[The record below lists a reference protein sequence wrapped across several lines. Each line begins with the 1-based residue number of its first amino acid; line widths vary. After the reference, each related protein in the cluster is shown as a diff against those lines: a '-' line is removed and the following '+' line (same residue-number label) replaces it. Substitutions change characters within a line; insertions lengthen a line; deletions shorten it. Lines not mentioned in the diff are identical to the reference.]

1 MKISVSSLIYND
13 NIIKNLPL
21 ICESGAD
28 FLHVDIMDGS
38 LTEFV
43 TFGHEKVKEINSL
56 STIFLDCHLMI
67 NEPKEKVK
75 DFVLSGANIVSVH
88 FEAFENVEDLIAT
101 LSYLK
106 EKKVIVG
113 LAINPQT
120 KLEKIKPLENL
131 FDLMLIMSVEIG
143 AYGQKFIES
152 VFDKIYCVKKIFP
165 NKLIEVDGGINLEN
179 IDAIKEAGADIVV
192 VGGAFKNAINK
203 QKFVE
208 ILKNQ

>member
-1 MKISVSSLIYND
+1 MKVSVSSLIYND
-13 NIIKNLPL
+13 NIIENLPL
-21 ICESGAD
+21 ICDSGAD
-28 FLHVDIMDGS
+28 FLHVDVMDGS
-38 LTEFV
+38 LTDFE
-43 TFGHEKVKEINSL
+43 TFGFEKVKEINDF
-56 STIFLDCHLMI
+56 STIFLDCHLMM

-75 DFVLSGANIVSVH
+75 DFVKSGANIVSVH
-88 FEAFENVEDLIAT
+88 FEAFENIENLIAT

-131 FDLMLIMSVEIG
+131 FDLILIMSVEIG

-152 VFDKIYCVKKIFP
+152 VFEKIVLAKRIFP

-179 IDAIKEAGADIVV
+179 IDAIKQAGADIVV
-192 VGGAFKNAINK
+192 VGGAFKKATDK
-203 QKFVE
+203 QKLVE
-208 ILKNQ
+208 ILKN